1 MTAPATLRDFVVAI
15 QQAETVPRPDNED
28 WKAMID
34 RISVAG
40 RIAEVDED
48 TYYHFLEVLPPHYQ
62 RGSFFAFAEGAEA
75 LRLFWQKGDRYF
87 CRQFTWDE
95 TITFCRLTRISVP
108 S

>member
-1 MTAPATLRDFVVAI
+1 MSTDLKYFLSCLSVA
-15 QQAETVPRPDNED
+15 EHVPRPDNED

-62 RGSFFAFAEGAEA
+62 RGSLYAFAEGAEA
-75 LRLFWQKGDRYF
+75 FRLFWTRDGRNF
-87 CRQFTWDE
+87 CRQLTWDE
-95 TITFCRLTRISVP
+95 TQVFCRLARIP
-108 S
+108 LPW